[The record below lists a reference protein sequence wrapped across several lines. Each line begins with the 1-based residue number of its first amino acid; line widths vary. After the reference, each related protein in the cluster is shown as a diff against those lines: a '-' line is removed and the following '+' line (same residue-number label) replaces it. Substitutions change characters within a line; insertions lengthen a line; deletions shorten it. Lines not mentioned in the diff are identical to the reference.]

1 MTTIK
6 QWLADRRRKYADGLA
21 LFNKYASPELKSK
34 FGAYFNEVDSCPAF
48 DGHMTTLVNKL
59 TVIDRDANL
68 SQVSTATPT
77 AGVISSG
84 TMKPKASGKAAG
96 NPPDNKTPGAKI
108 KLADLPDELQGLV
121 KRVREI
127 TPLYA
132 AAFTEMASES
142 IADKDRA
149 EVAKEVFNLWC
160 ERRAIWEQ
168 LDAHAKSKDAILDVG
183 FAKPEPLPT
192 NPLLDGMF
200 LAKKIERL
208 KEKIARTEKAI
219 TMHSENGKENLR
231 VAALQRLEKFNME
244 LADLMAKIPQA

>member
-21 LFNKYASPELKSK
+21 LFNTYASPELKSK
-34 FGAYFNEVDSCPAF
+34 FGTYFNEIDSCPAF

-59 TVIDRDANL
+59 TVIDRDAVIP
-68 SQVSTATPT
+68 Q
-77 AGVISSG
+77 GVERKASVGVVSSG
-84 TMKPKASGKAAG
+84 KMLAKASGKAAG

-108 KLADLPDELQGLV
+108 TLADLPDELQGLV

-132 AAFTEMASES
+132 AAFTEMASET

-149 EVAKEVFNLWC
+149 EVAREVFDLWS

-168 LDAHAKSKDAILDVG
+168 LDGYAKSKNATLDVG
-183 FAKPEPLPT
+183 FAKPEPLPS

-244 LADLMAKIPQA
+244 LADLMARIPQA